1 MPQMNVLKPRLIP
14 LNGHEEYAMAART
27 NNIVSEND
35 CIEFNYEHM
44 PFSIEV
50 RKKKAEFI
58 LTIIPKVE
66 VVLRNLEN
74 KQIEGTSNSERI
86 VYGGLR
92 KGLYQIESP
101 LLNKTITI
109 RLK

>member
-1 MPQMNVLKPRLIP
+1 MSICLSLLRSGKESRV
-14 LNGHEEYAMAART
+14 H
-27 NNIVSEND
+27 
-35 CIEFNYEHM
+35 FNYY
-44 PFSIEV
+44 S
-50 RKKKAEFI
+50 
-58 LTIIPKVE
+58 KVE